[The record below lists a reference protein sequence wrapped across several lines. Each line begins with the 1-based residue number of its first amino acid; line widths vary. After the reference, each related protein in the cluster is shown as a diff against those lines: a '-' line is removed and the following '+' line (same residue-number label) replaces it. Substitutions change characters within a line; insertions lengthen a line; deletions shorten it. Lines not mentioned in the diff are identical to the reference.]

1 MIFFP
6 SRVLAICTGAEAEV
20 VVAAAD
26 GTIHE
31 AHVKSLSPVHGHRE
45 KQKQKAPKA
54 TVVFS
59 TEQTHAQ
66 QLEKVGLATRLGGE
80 HSARAAGRY

>member
-45 KQKQKAPKA
+45 KQKQKALFRSAPKNCPSRD
-54 TVVFS
+54 V
-59 TEQTHAQ
+59 
-66 QLEKVGLATRLGGE
+66 
-80 HSARAAGRY
+80 